1 MTNNLEIAKINA
13 AVDLLIESDVDLS
26 NALGKDGLIKQLSKR
41 ILERALEAEMD
52 NHLGYSRYDRSNIQ
66 NARNGGFQ
74 KNLVTDNGVIE
85 LNVPRDRNG
94 DFEPIIVKKKQSRI
108 YGLDQKIVSLYA
120 KGMSLSDIK
129 TQIQE
134 LYGAD
139 ISESLISK
147 ITDGV
152 AEEVKAWQ
160 SRALEAIY
168 GIVFFDCLVVKVRHE
183 KRIINKAVYVALG
196 IDLSGQKDILGLW
209 ISENEGAKFWLNNLT
224 EMKNR
229 GMCDMLICKSFDL
242 I

>member
-1 MTNNLEIAKINA
+1 M
-13 AVDLLIESDVDLS
+13 
-26 NALGKDGLIKQLSKR
+26 
-41 ILERALEAEMD
+41 
-52 NHLGYSRYDRSNIQ
+52 
-66 NARNGGFQ
+66 
-74 KNLVTDNGVIE
+74 
-85 LNVPRDRNG
+85 PRDRNG
-94 DFEPIIVKKKQSRI
+94 DFEPSIVKKKQSRI
-108 YGLDQKIVSLYA
+108 EGLDQKIISLYA

-160 SRALEAIY
+160 SRALETIY

-196 IDLSGQKDILGLW
+196 IDLSGQKDIL
-209 ISENEGAKFWLNNLT
+209 IVFNCFPPS
-224 EMKNR
+224 
-229 GMCDMLICKSFDL
+229 
-242 I
+242 